1 MWTRRP
7 CVTWSTRKEHGR
19 CIDVSHGN
27 GRAERGDANLRR
39 ARDQEELGMARRS
52 QGGEGRQA
60 ASRRR
65 ARHRL
70 SAGALLAGTIG
81 LTPLNEL
88 GVAKQFGM
96 VPNALMAGLLVSFG
110 GSFFDEALGA
120 VRQFKKA
127 QEQARKGGKA

>member
-1 MWTRRP
+1 MA
-7 CVTWSTRKEHGR
+7 
-19 CIDVSHGN
+19 DVSTF
-27 GRAERGDANLRR
+27 LT
-39 ARDQEELGMARRS
+39 GMAALS
-52 QGGEGRQA
+52 A
-60 ASRRR
+60 ATQTFVEHVIKKNWEWLDE
-65 ARHRL
+65 AKPGKADKLRHVAVHAIVFA
-70 SAGALLAGTIG
+70 AGALLAGTIG